1 MGTLS
6 PSPFAP
12 KIDPRDEPI
21 QEIVA
26 LRGTVTALSVTD
38 GEINLLAAMQSR
50 VAVTGTAGIAE
61 GLAAS
66 VAGASMGS
74 MDGGEFVQHFECY
87 IGTDLVIGTF
97 ENVGFEDG
105 DDITVFV
112 TRIEEGAFFAHAALR
127 TKDGMLWMPHSIS
140 KGRYAVALWITK
152 FLGSIGVLGLGF
164 LLVVQSFIPAF
175 DSRLELVAQMTPALM
190 LIGGFIGYMTYRSS
204 IGEALYAERI
214 LKAIGFK
221 SPWRVNLSPF
231 SDARL
236 TAGSS
241 YQVYDVRRALAAYG
255 KRQ

>member
-12 KIDPRDEPI
+12 KSKTRDEPI

-26 LRGTVTALSVTD
+26 LRGKVTALSVTD
-38 GEINLLAAMQSR
+38 GEINLLATMQSR

-61 GLAAS
+61 RLAAS
-66 VAGASMGS
+66 VAGASMAS
-74 MDGGEFVQHFECY
+74 MDGGDLVQHFGCY

-105 DDITVFV
+105 DDVTVFV

-127 TKDGMLWMPHSIS
+127 TKDGMLWMPHSIN

-152 FLGSIGVLGLGF
+152 FLGSIGVLGLIF
-164 LLVVQSFIPAF
+164 LVILQFLDPAF
-175 DSRLELVAQMTPALM
+175 DSWQELVTQMTPGLM
-190 LIGGFIGYMTYRSS
+190 LVGGFIGYMTYRSS

-221 SPWRVNLSPF
+221 SPWRVNLAPY

-236 TAGSS
+236 NAGSS
-241 YQVYDVRRALAAYG
+241 YQVDDVRRALAAYG
-255 KRQ
+255 KRK